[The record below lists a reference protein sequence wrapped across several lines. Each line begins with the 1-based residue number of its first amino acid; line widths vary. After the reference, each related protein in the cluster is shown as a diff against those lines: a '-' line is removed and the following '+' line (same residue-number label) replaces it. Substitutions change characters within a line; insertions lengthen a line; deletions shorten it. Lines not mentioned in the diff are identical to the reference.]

1 VSDRL
6 LLETPFLRCVDRDGW
21 IFVDRPRVRGVVV
34 MVALTDDGKLL
45 LVEQH
50 RPAIGGPVIE
60 LPAGLVGD
68 DPAHA
73 DEELAAAANRELR
86 EETGYDA
93 RRIVPMAICPPSP
106 GMSSE
111 MASFFAATGLRKVG
125 AGGGVGDERIDVHE
139 VTLGDAPEWLRAR
152 AAAGVPVA
160 ATVYAG
166 LFLLQASRDR

>member
-21 IFVDRPRVRGVVV
+21 IFVERPRVRGVVV
-34 MVALTDDGKLL
+34 VVALTDDGKLV

-50 RPAIGGPVIE
+50 RAPIGGPVIE

-73 DEELAAAANRELR
+73 DEEMPAAANRELR

-93 RRIVPMAICPPSP
+93 RRIVPLATCPSSP
-106 GMSSE
+106 GMTSE
-111 MASFFAATGLRKVG
+111 MASFFAASGLRKVG
-125 AGGGVGDERIDVHE
+125 DGGGVGDERIRVHE
-139 VTLGDAPEWLRAR
+139 VPLVEAPAWLRER

-160 ATVYAG
+160 AKVYAG